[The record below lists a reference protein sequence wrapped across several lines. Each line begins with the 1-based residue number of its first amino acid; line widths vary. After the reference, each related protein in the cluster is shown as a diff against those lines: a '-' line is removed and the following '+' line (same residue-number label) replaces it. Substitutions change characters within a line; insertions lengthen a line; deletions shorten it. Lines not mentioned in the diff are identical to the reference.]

1 MRPVAPPTCSDFP
14 VSSSMWARSTS
25 TRKDSGSPSSPS
37 MVTSIQPSNAIGSS
51 YWEVWKFFGMS
62 G

>member
-1 MRPVAPPTCSDFP
+1 MRPVAPPTCSDLP
-14 VSSSMWARSTS
+14 VSSSMWARSIS
-25 TRKDSGSPSSPS
+25 TRKISPSSS
-37 MVTSIQPSNAIGSS
+37 WTSRKPLKAIGSS

>member
-1 MRPVAPPTCSDFP
+1 MRPPTWVDFP
-14 VSSSMWARSTS
+14 VSSSMCARSISTRKVSPSTS
-25 TRKDSGSPSSPS
+25 TSMKPSK
-37 MVTSIQPSNAIGSS
+37 QIGSS

>member
-1 MRPVAPPTCSDFP
+1 MPTCIDLP
-14 VSSSMWARSTS
+14 VSSSMWARSISIRYGAPSTS
-25 TRKDSGSPSSPS
+25 TS
-37 MVTSIQPSNAIGSS
+37 VQPLNAIGSS

>member
-1 MRPVAPPTCSDFP
+1 MRPVEPPTWSDLP
-14 VSSSMWARSTS
+14 VSSSMWARSIS
-25 TRKDSGSPSSPS
+25 TRTVSPSSS
-37 MVTSIQPSNAIGSS
+37 STSIHPSNAIGSS

>member
-1 MRPVAPPTCSDFP
+1 VGALDLDAERSRRRT
-14 VSSSMWARSTS
+14 STS
-25 TRKDSGSPSSPS
+25 MKPSK
-37 MVTSIQPSNAIGSS
+37 QIGSS